1 MKISP
6 RANVFFKK
14 KKQNKND
21 DDDDT
26 DRQDDGLRRM
36 ETGSSYMQLR
46 RNIYVNMKIP
56 STEYDVK
63 GRRIDHHYASN
74 LVRTAKYTPISFVP
88 KNLFEQF
95 RNVAN
100 LYFLFLVILQC
111 IPLFGVTEP
120 AVSALPLIAIL
131 IITAIKDG
139 FEDWKRNQ
147 SDDKVNN
154 SKVLRLTNWQ
164 NVNVPEVTKGTWYFL
179 HVIFGFFSILSG
191 SENKYAHTY
200 RHATRKNT
208 SGASSEEVVA
218 TNIEDQPNIK
228 SSEDRLPLT
237 ELAAGGNNSTN
248 ELLSVPPTT
257 TPATPSQPQNTLKST
272 IRKRSDTIRSNMSQ
286 MFNRSSNML
295 NNNNNNNSNVAAKK
309 PYRPGAIP
317 HSVLYRVST
326 RDSAALSL
334 QQMNQQQQSV
344 TEEIA
349 AEEATGRPSS
359 SSLRPINSTATTT
372 NRAINCADTF
382 PGDPP
387 SPNCQVH
394 WANTK
399 WKDLQVGDYIK
410 LENDQDIPADV
421 VILSTSETDNVC
433 YVETQNLDG
442 ETNLKQRQGL
452 PGTAGLRSEHD
463 CERARFYIESEP
475 PHVNIYQYNAVL
487 RWQIDANETDTVR
500 SGVSHEKA
508 DAVTYNNILLR
519 GCVLRNTKW
528 AIGIVVYT
536 GNDTK
541 IMLNTGRTPSKR
553 SKIAKATNPHV
564 SYFYSNKVTLYKI
577 LTALII
583 YRSLQILS
591 F

>member
-6 RANVFFKK
+6 RSNIFLKK
-14 KKQNKND
+14 KKQQKDQEDDEDDND
-21 DDDDT
+21 HRNED
-26 DRQDDGLRRM
+26 LRRM
-36 ETGSSYMQLR
+36 ESTSSYMQLR
-46 RNIYVNMKIP
+46 RNIYVNMTLP
-56 STEYDVK
+56 QSEYDDK
-63 GRRIDHHYASN
+63 GRRIDHRYASN

-111 IPLFGVTEP
+111 IPLFGTTEP
-120 AVSALPLIAIL
+120 AVSALPLICIL

-139 FEDWKRNQ
+139 FEDWKRNN
-147 SDDKVNN
+147 SDDRVNN
-154 SKVLRLTNWQ
+154 SLVLRLSNWK
-164 NVNVPEVTKGTWYFL
+164 NVNVPELHKGTWYYL
-179 HVIFGFFSILSG
+179 HLVIGFFSVLSG
-191 SENKYAHTY
+191 TDNKYAHSY
-200 RHATRKNT
+200 RQAKFNSSSSSLSEPVNATDT
-208 SGASSEEVVA
+208 
-218 TNIEDQPNIK
+218 PNIK

-237 ELAAGGNNSTN
+237 E
-248 ELLSVPPTT
+248 EQPEYPPS
-257 TPATPSQPQNTLKST
+257 TPAKTLMT
-272 IRKRSDTIRSNMSQ
+272 TVRKRSDTIRSGVSSI
-286 MFNRSSNML
+286 FNRPTT
-295 NNNNNNNSNVAAKK
+295 NVVEEKK
-309 PYRPGAIP
+309 PYRPGSIP
-317 HSVLYRVST
+317 HSVLYRIST
-326 RDSAALSL
+326 RDSSAPAAAS
-334 QQMNQQQQSV
+334 
-344 TEEIA
+344 
-349 AEEATGRPSS
+349 GRPHSQILEADETEG
-359 SSLRPINSTATTT
+359 SLRPIPT
-372 NRAINCADTF
+372 NNPAVKCADAF

-387 SPNCQVH
+387 APTCQVK
-394 WANTK
+394 WANVK
-399 WKDLQVGDYIK
+399 WKELNVGDYVM
-410 LENDQDIPADV
+410 LQNDQDIPADV

-452 PGTAGLRSEHD
+452 PGTAGLRTEHD

-553 SKIAKATNPHV
+553 SKMAKATNPHV
-564 SYFYSNKVTLYKI
+564 NNIGVVYAKSC
-577 LTALII
+577 
-583 YRSLQILS
+583 
-591 F
+591 

>member
-1 MKISP
+1 MTKEVFLDSETHKKMKISP
-6 RANVFFKK
+6 RSNIFLKKK
-14 KKQNKND
+14 KKQQKDQED
-21 DDDDT
+21 DEDDNE
-26 DRQDDGLRRM
+26 GLRRM
-36 ETGSSYMQLR
+36 ESTSSYMQAR
-46 RNIYVNMKIP
+46 RNIYVNMTLP
-56 STEYDVK
+56 QSEYDDK
-63 GRRIDHHYASN
+63 GKRIHHRYASN

-120 AVSALPLIAIL
+120 AVSALPLICIL

-139 FEDWKRNQ
+139 FEDWKRNS

-154 SKVLRLTNWQ
+154 SLVLRLSNWD
-164 NVNVPEVTKGTWYFL
+164 NVNVPELYKGNWYYL
-179 HVIFGFFSILSG
+179 HLIIGFFSILSG
-191 SENKYAHTY
+191 SDNKYAHNY
-200 RHATRKNT
+200 RQAKFN
-208 SGASSEEVVA
+208 ASSSSLLNEPTV
-218 TNIEDQPNIK
+218 PNIK

-237 ELAAGGNNSTN
+237 EYPLPPPPP
-248 ELLSVPPTT
+248 PPTAVQ
-257 TPATPSQPQNTLKST
+257 TPAKTLMT
-272 IRKRSDTIRSNMSQ
+272 TVRKRSDTIRSGVSSI
-286 MFNRSSNML
+286 FNRPTVTNT
-295 NNNNNNNSNVAAKK
+295 VQEKK
-309 PYRPGAIP
+309 PYRPGSIP
-317 HSVLYRVST
+317 HSVLYRIST
-326 RDSAALSL
+326 RDSSAA
-334 QQMNQQQQSV
+334 
-344 TEEIA
+344 A
-349 AEEATGRPSS
+349 ATSGRPHSQILEAADETEG
-359 SSLRPINSTATTT
+359 SLRPMPT
-372 NRAINCADTF
+372 NPTGKCADAF

-387 SPNCQVH
+387 APTCQVK
-394 WANTK
+394 WTNIK
-399 WKDLQVGDYIK
+399 WKELHVGDYVMLK
-410 LENDQDIPADV
+410 NDQDIPADIV
-421 VILSTSETDNVC
+421 VLSTSETDNVC

-452 PGTAGLRSEHD
+452 PGTAGLRTEHD

-553 SKIAKATNPHV
+553 SKMAKATNPHV
-564 SYFYSNKVTLYKI
+564 KI
-577 LTALII
+577 VCYTHLRQE
-583 YRSLQILS
+583 Y
-591 F
+591 

>member
-6 RANVFFKK
+6 RANGFLKRKK
-14 KKQNKND
+14 KLQNKND
-21 DDDDT
+21 ENDGDEDQQQ
-26 DRQDDGLRRM
+26 QDDGLRRM
-36 ETGSSYMQLR
+36 ETGSSYMRLR
-46 RNIYVNMKIP
+46 RNIYVNMNIP
-56 STEYDVK
+56 STEYDDK

-154 SKVLRLTNWQ
+154 SKVLKLTNWK
-164 NVNVPEVTKGTWYFL
+164 NVNIPEITKGTWYFL
-179 HVIFGFFSILSG
+179 HVIFGFFSVLSG

-200 RHATRKNT
+200 RYATK
-208 SGASSEEVVA
+208 SDKSSEE
-218 TNIEDQPNIK
+218 EEQPNTLENQPDVK

-248 ELLSVPPTT
+248 EFFSPP
-257 TPATPSQPQNTLKST
+257 PQPNTLKST

-286 MFNRSSNML
+286 IFNR
-295 NNNNNNNSNVAAKK
+295 NNSNNNHSSNVSDKK

-317 HSVLYRVST
+317 HSVLYRIST
-326 RDSAALSL
+326 RDSAAAS
-334 QQMNQQQQSV
+334 QQQQQQSSTQQSTV
-344 TEEIA
+344 VEE
-349 AEEATGRPSS
+349 EEAATGRPSS
-359 SSLRPINSTATTT
+359 TSLRPTSST
-372 NRAINCADTF
+372 NRPVSENCADAH

-394 WANTK
+394 WASTK
-399 WKDLQVGDYIK
+399 WKELQVGDYVK
-410 LENDQDIPADV
+410 LENDEDIPADV
-421 VILSTSETDNVC
+421 VILATSETDNVC

-452 PGTAGLRSEHD
+452 LGTSGLRSEHD

-564 SYFYSNKVTLYKI
+564 SNEKKESSLFFIYKLNIYSNSNF
-577 LTALII
+577 
-583 YRSLQILS
+583 R
-591 F
+591 

>member
-6 RANVFFKK
+6 RTNIFLKRKK
-14 KKQNKND
+14 KPTND
-21 DDDDT
+21 DQVDDA
-26 DRQDDGLRRM
+26 QDDLRRM
-36 ETGSSYMQLR
+36 DSTSSYMQLR
-46 RNIYVNMKIP
+46 RNIYVNMELP
-56 STEYDVK
+56 SSEYD
-63 GRRIDHHYASN
+63 DHGKLIQQHYTSN
-74 LVRTAKYTPISFVP
+74 RVRTAKYTPISFVP

-100 LYFLFLVILQC
+100 LYFLFLVVLQC

-131 IITAIKDG
+131 IITAIKDA
-139 FEDWKRNQ
+139 FEDFKRNQ

-154 SKVLRLTNWQ
+154 SKVLILTNWS
-164 NVNVPEVTKGTWYFL
+164 NVNIPPVTRGTWYYL
-179 HVIFGFFSILSG
+179 HVIIGFFSVLSG
-191 SENKYAHTY
+191 SENKYAHSY
-200 RHATRKNT
+200 RNA
-208 SGASSEEVVA
+208 
-218 TNIEDQPNIK
+218 K
-228 SSEDRLPLT
+228 SSSSLPENTPSTPAIQHAKNSEDKRPLT
-237 ELAAGGNNSTN
+237 ELAAGGPSN
-248 ELLSVPPTT
+248 EFLVSPPKTLMTT
-257 TPATPSQPQNTLKST
+257 V
-272 IRKRSDTIRSNMSQ
+272 RKRSDTIRSNMSN
-286 MFNRSSNML
+286 MFNRQPSPLL
-295 NNNNNNNSNVAAKK
+295 NDDKK

-317 HSVLYRVST
+317 HSVLYRIST
-326 RDSAALSL
+326 SNSGAIRT
-334 QQMNQQQQSV
+334 
-344 TEEIA
+344 TEDTVEHL
-349 AEEATGRPSS
+349 TPNNNHSNR
-359 SSLRPINSTATTT
+359 NSMIRQPTKPTDK
-372 NRAINCADTF
+372 CADAF

-387 SPNCQVH
+387 AENCQVH

-399 WKDLQVGDYIK
+399 WKSLNVGDYVKI
-410 LENDQDIPADV
+410 ENDQDIPADI

-487 RWQIDANETDTVR
+487 RWQIDANENETVR

-508 DAVTYNNILLR
+508 DAVTYNNIMLR
-519 GCVLRNTKW
+519 GCILRNTQW
-528 AIGIVVYT
+528 AIGVVVYT

-553 SKIAKATNPHV
+553 SKMAKATNPHV
-564 SYFYSNKVTLYKI
+564 KIKKKVFQGKLFYSNSFIY
-577 LTALII
+577 I
-583 YRSLQILS
+583 YRSLPILL

>member
-1 MKISP
+1 MKFTS
-6 RANVFFKK
+6 RANKFLKR
-14 KKQNKND
+14 KQKRQNAENEDDEDQQQQND
-21 DDDDT
+21 
-26 DRQDDGLRRM
+26 LRRM
-36 ETGSSYMQLR
+36 ESTSSYMQQR
-46 RNIYVNMKIP
+46 RNIYVNMKLP
-56 STEYDVK
+56 PAEYDHK
-63 GRRIDHHYASN
+63 GRQIHHNYASN
-74 LVRTAKYTPISFVP
+74 RVRTAKYTPLSFVP

-131 IITAIKDG
+131 IITAIKDAV
-139 FEDWKRNQ
+139 EDWKRNQ

-154 SKVLRLTNWQ
+154 SHVLKLTNWR
-164 NVNVPEVTKGTWYFL
+164 NVNVPEVRKGTWYFL
-179 HVIFGFFSILSG
+179 HVIAGFFAVLSG
-191 SENKYAHTY
+191 TENKYAHSY
-200 RHATRKNT
+200 RQAIT
-208 SGASSEEVVA
+208 SSSSASLSI
-218 TNIEDQPNIK
+218 NDQPNIK

-237 ELAAGGNNSTN
+237 EVEQS
-248 ELLSVPPTT
+248 EYPP
-257 TPATPSQPQNTLKST
+257 PQPSQPPAKTLMT
-272 IRKRSDTIRSNMSQ
+272 TVRKRSDTIRSGVSGI
-286 MFNRSSNML
+286 FSRS
-295 NNNNNNNSNVAAKK
+295 NNNHTAPNLELEKK
-309 PYRPGAIP
+309 PYRPGSIP
-317 HSVLYRVST
+317 HSVLYRMST
-326 RDSAALSL
+326 RDSSAVPTTSRI
-334 QQMNQQQQSV
+334 N
-344 TEEIA
+344 EEQ
-349 AEEATGRPSS
+349 EPEQEGRPSS
-359 SSLRPINSTATTT
+359 SLRPMHSHNNQPIK
-372 NRAINCADTF
+372 CADGF

-387 SPNCQVH
+387 STTCQVK
-394 WANTK
+394 WDNIK
-399 WKDLQVGDYIK
+399 WKELNVGDYVL

-452 PGTAGLRSEHD
+452 PGTSGLRTEHD

-487 RWQIDANETDTVR
+487 RWQIDANETDTLR

-564 SYFYSNKVTLYKI
+564 SFFGI
-577 LTALII
+577 LFIVI
-583 YRSLQILS
+583 
-591 F
+591 

>member
-6 RANVFFKK
+6 RANLFLKRKK
-14 KKQNKND
+14 KP
-21 DDDDT
+21 T
-26 DRQDDGLRRM
+26 DGQADEQDDLRRM
-36 ETGSSYMQLR
+36 DSTSSYMQLR
-46 RNIYVNMKIP
+46 RNIYVNMKLP
-56 STEYDVK
+56 SSEFDDNGK
-63 GRRIDHHYASN
+63 LIQQHYTSN
-74 LVRTAKYTPISFVP
+74 RVRTAKYTPISFIP

-120 AVSALPLIAIL
+120 AVSALPLICIL

-139 FEDWKRNQ
+139 FEDLKRNQ

-154 SKVLRLTNWQ
+154 SKVLKLTNWS
-164 NVNVPEVTKGTWYFL
+164 NVNIPPVSRGTWYYL
-179 HVIFGFFSILSG
+179 HVIMGFFSVLSG
-191 SENKYAHTY
+191 SENKYAHSY
-200 RHATRKNT
+200 RNAKSTSNENSSNIPSQHIKN
-208 SGASSEEVVA
+208 
-218 TNIEDQPNIK
+218 
-228 SSEDRLPLT
+228 SEDKHPLT
-237 ELAAGGNNSTN
+237 ELAASTSN
-248 ELLSVPPTT
+248 EFLTPPKTLMTT
-257 TPATPSQPQNTLKST
+257 V
-272 IRKRSDTIRSNMSQ
+272 RKRSDTIRSNMSN
-286 MFNRSSNML
+286 MFNRQSSVL
-295 NNNNNNNSNVAAKK
+295 NDDKK

-317 HSVLYRVST
+317 HSVLYRIST
-326 RDSAALSL
+326 RESGAIRG
-334 QQMNQQQQSV
+334 
-344 TEEIA
+344 EEN
-349 AEEATGRPSS
+349 EPATNTNNRNSM
-359 SSLRPINSTATTT
+359 LRQTTT
-372 NRAINCADTF
+372 KPTGNCADAF

-387 SPNCQVH
+387 ADNCQVH

-399 WKDLQVGDYIK
+399 WKSLNVGDYVM
-410 LENDQDIPADV
+410 LENDQNIPADI

-487 RWQIDANETDTVR
+487 RWQIDANENETVR

-553 SKIAKATNPHV
+553 SKMAKATNPHV
-564 SYFYSNKVTLYKI
+564 SFSATNS
-577 LTALII
+577 LTHVLIQI
-583 YRSLQILS
+583 PLFYRSLPTLS